1 MGQIKWTNEQEQA
14 IKETKRNLLV
24 AAAAGSG
31 KTAVLV
37 ERMIQKIVKEKIDI
51 DSLLVVTFT
60 NAAASEMREKIL
72 NAIYQKLE
80 EEPENMHL
88 QRQLNLLSKARICT
102 IHAFCLD
109 VIRNHFYECD
119 LPANFR
125 IANSSEIE
133 LLKQEVLEQLFE
145 EKYLNQDNNFLKLL
159 QIYTSYKADEPL
171 KEMVL
176 TIYRLIQSCPFPF
189 EWLEEKIEQFHFE
202 DKQIDFAHTV
212 WGKILIKEYEK
223 HIIEAK
229 LGLKKVNEMLDT
241 NPELTKFSEAI
252 RKDREGL
259 EGLKNNL
266 DCWDKT
272 YKLASSFSFT
282 KWPVDRKITSSIKEE
297 AKQIRDSIQKKFKA
311 EKEKILVS
319 SSEEALQDMEEM
331 YLVIQPLYEL
341 IFQFDTQ
348 FAKAKKERNILDF
361 NDIEHFALRILI
373 KKEQQG
379 KIGPS
384 SVAKEYQKKFK
395 EIAIDE
401 YQDSNLVQELILTTI
416 SRGNNLFMV
425 GDVKQSIYRFR
436 QAKPELF
443 LEKYRTYQKK
453 EQAKE
458 EEPIKIQLFK
468 NFRSRQT
475 ILEITNRIFQEIM
488 SLELGQINYTKEE
501 YLNLGANYPNPE
513 EKFCFGGKA
522 QLHIIDLKQE
532 EENQEEKEEPEEQL
546 ERIED
551 TLLEA
556 RFVANKIK
564 QLINSHYFVY
574 DSKKGY
580 RPLQYRDMVILLRA
594 TSTCAPIYEK
604 ELVEQQI
611 PVYSDSSSNYLDSVE
626 IQTMMAVLKILDNPM
641 QEIPFVTVLRSMIG
655 GFTDEELLEIR
666 LVDTYSN
673 FYECFLKA
681 KLQVSP
687 TLQQKIESFLEKL
700 EKWRKKQ
707 EYLPLDELIWQ
718 IYQDTGYDHYV
729 ELMPN
734 GAMRKA
740 NLRMLFERA
749 KQYESTNLKGL
760 FQFIRFIDQLKLSSG
775 DLGAAKI
782 IGETEDVVRIMSI
795 HKSKGLEFPV
805 VFLCGTGKKFNLQ
818 DLSQVILFDQELGLG
833 PKYIN
838 HEKKIQYDT
847 LAKEAVKRKLRT
859 ETISEEMRI
868 LYVALTRA
876 KEKLI
881 ITGMAK
887 DLQKDLADK
896 EEKLKQYFVK
906 DNKLDNM
913 LVEKGRSYLDWLEL
927 VYLQEKE
934 TISDWLEL
942 HTYTKKELFDSSKE
956 KQEVTQEET
965 IHQIYQQLE
974 KHQMND
980 KQKQKIQKTLE
991 WQYPNSLSTQIPGKI
1006 SVTEIK
1012 EQEKKQQM
1020 KKQEQND
1027 AKEEQNDEKE
1037 ETKLEKQI
1045 PNFMQEKQI
1054 TNAQKGTILHLC
1066 MQRLDPKKDY
1076 TIELLKEDIEKMI
1089 ANQFITQQEA
1099 NTIKVEKIYDY
1110 LKSDLWKRIKEAKK
1124 VEKEKPF
1131 YLLIKASRLY
1141 GPEAKEDILVQGIID
1156 LYFIDKDDKLV
1167 IVDYKTDYL
1176 QDRKEEE
1183 LKQKYVAQLEIYQEA
1198 LEEDMRRKVDEI
1210 YLYSTFLGKEVRI
1223 K

>member
-1 MGQIKWTNEQEQA
+1 MGEIKWTKEQTEA
-14 IKETKRNLLV
+14 IEETGKNLLV

-37 ERMIQKIVKEKIDI
+37 ERIIQKIVKEKIDI

-72 NAIYQKLE
+72 KAIYQKLE

-125 IANSSEIE
+125 IADSSEIE
-133 LLKQEVLEQLFE
+133 LLKQEVLEELFE
-145 EKYLNQDNNFLKLL
+145 EKYLNQDSNFLKLL

-171 KEMVL
+171 KEIVL
-176 TIYRLIQSCPFPF
+176 TIYRLIQSCPFPY
-189 EWLEEKIEQFHFE
+189 EWLEEKIEQFHFA
-202 DKQIDFAHTV
+202 DKQIDFAHTI
-212 WGKILIKEYEK
+212 WGKILLKEYQK
-223 HIIEAK
+223 NIIEAK
-229 LGLKKVNEMLDT
+229 LGLKKVKELLDT
-241 NPELTKFSEAI
+241 NPELTKFSETM
-252 RKDREGL
+252 RKDIEGL
-259 EGLKNNL
+259 ELLESNL
-266 DCWDKT
+266 DCWDKA
-272 YKLASSFSFT
+272 YQLASSFSFT
-282 KWPVDRKITSSIKEE
+282 KWPIDRKITSSIKEE
-297 AKQIRDSIQKKFKA
+297 AKQRRDSIQKKFKT
-311 EKEKILVS
+311 EKEKILFS
-319 SSEEALQDMEEM
+319 SSEETLQDMEEM
-331 YLVIQPLYEL
+331 YQMIKPLYEL
-341 IFQFDTQ
+341 ILQFDSQ
-348 FAKAKKERNILDF
+348 FTKAKKERNILDF
-361 NDIEHFALRILI
+361 NDIEHFALRILTN
-373 KKEQQG
+373 KEG
-379 KIGPS
+379 KGNIVASP
-384 SVAKEYQKKFK
+384 VAKEYQKKFK

-443 LEKYRTYQKK
+443 LEKYRIYQKK

-458 EEPIKIQLFK
+458 GEPIKIQLFK

-475 ILEITNRIFQEIM
+475 VLEITNRIFQEIM
-488 SLELGQINYTKEE
+488 SPELGQINYTKEE
-501 YLNLGANYPNPE
+501 YLNLGANYPKPE
-513 EKFCFGGKA
+513 KEICFGGKA
-522 QLHIIDLKQE
+522 QLHIIDLKQKE
-532 EENQEEKEEPEEQL
+532 EENQEEKEELLEQQ

-564 QLINSHYFVY
+564 QLMDSHYFVY

-580 RPLQYRDMVILLRA
+580 RPLQYRDIVILLRA
-594 TSTCAPIYEK
+594 TSTSAPIYEK
-604 ELVEQQI
+604 ELLQQEI

-626 IQTMMAVLKILDNPM
+626 IQTMMAVFKILDNPM

-666 LVDTYSN
+666 LIDTYCN

-681 KLQVSP
+681 KLQVS
-687 TLQQKIESFLEKL
+687 TKLQQKIESFLEKI
-700 EKWRKKQ
+700 ENWRKQQ

-718 IYQDTGYDHYV
+718 IYHDTGYDHYV

-734 GAMRKA
+734 GMMRKA

-818 DLSQVILFDQELGLG
+818 DLNQVILFDQELGLG

-859 ETISEEMRI
+859 DTISEEMRI

-887 DLQKDLADK
+887 DLQKDLTDK
-896 EEKLKQYFVK
+896 QEKLKQYFIK
-906 DNKLDNM
+906 NNKLNDM
-913 LVEKGRSYLDWLEL
+913 LVEKARSYLDWLEL

-942 HTYTKKELFDSSKE
+942 HTYTKKELLDSWKE
-956 KQEVTQEET
+956 KQEVTQEENVY
-965 IHQIYQQLE
+965 QLYQQLE
-974 KHQMND
+974 KHQIN
-980 KQKQKIQKTLE
+980 KEKKEQIQRTLK
-991 WQYPNSLSTQIPGKI
+991 WQYPNALSTQIPGKI
-1006 SVTEIK
+1006 SVTQIK
-1012 EQEKKQQM
+1012 EQEKKQKMQ
-1020 KKQEQND
+1020 KNEQKD
-1027 AKEEQNDEKE
+1027 SKEER
-1037 ETKLEKQI
+1037 KLEKQI

-1066 MQRLDPKKDY
+1066 MQRLDPRKDY
-1076 TIELLKEDIEKMI
+1076 TIELLKEDIDKMI

-1099 NTIKVEKIYDY
+1099 DTIKVEKIYAY
-1110 LKSDLWKRIKEAKK
+1110 LRSDLWKRIKEAKK

-1131 YLLIKASRLY
+1131 YLLIKASGLY

-1156 LYFIDKDDKLV
+1156 LYFIDKEDKLV
-1167 IVDYKTDYL
+1167 LVDYKTDYV
-1176 QDRKEEE
+1176 QDGKEEE
-1183 LKQKYVAQLEIYQEA
+1183 LKQKYETQLEIYQEA
-1198 LEEDMRRKVDEI
+1198 LEEDTKRKVDEI